1 MSGAETSVAM
11 LLLLFVLDVAVL
23 CAVLSGRSG
32 SVVIKAFTDVLCP

>member
-11 LLLLFVLDVAVL
+11 LLLLFVINVAVL
-23 CAVLSGRSG
+23 CAVLSGHFG

>member
-11 LLLLFVLDVAVL
+11 LLLFVINVAVL
-23 CAVLSGRSG
+23 CAVLSGRFG